1 MDLPPDL
8 LAMMNQVSN
17 IAATGD
23 DDEAREEA
31 YNVLA
36 SMLLG
41 QVDASSGPTVPTS
54 HLPASPPPTATL
66 PLTSNLLAT
75 QVTAEQPLPL
85 VPSELAT
92 VETPCTYHRCR
103 WPTQRLTVLRIHS
116 EETILNLNRNFLIIA
131 CVRTE
136 RVKHSYPVRLC
147 KLFSRPATSRN
158 QPSNHESI
166 FVNGGRVVHRSSNPN
181 KL

>member
-1 MDLPPDL
+1 MDGCLPPDL

-92 VETPCTYHRCR
+92 VETPMLPAVHVPSVSLANATAEG
-103 WPTQRLTVLRIHS
+103 S
-116 EETILNLNRNFLIIA
+116 EDTL
-131 CVRTE
+131 
-136 RVKHSYPVRLC
+136 
-147 KLFSRPATSRN
+147 
-158 QPSNHESI
+158 
-166 FVNGGRVVHRSSNPN
+166 
-181 KL
+181 

>member
-1 MDLPPDL
+1 MDVPPDL

-92 VETPCTYHRCR
+92 VETPMLPAVHVPSVSLANATADG
-103 WPTQRLTVLRIHS
+103 S
-116 EETILNLNRNFLIIA
+116 EDTL
-131 CVRTE
+131 
-136 RVKHSYPVRLC
+136 
-147 KLFSRPATSRN
+147 
-158 QPSNHESI
+158 
-166 FVNGGRVVHRSSNPN
+166 
-181 KL
+181 

>member
-1 MDLPPDL
+1 MDGSLPPDL

-92 VETPCTYHRCR
+92 VETPMLPAVHVPSVSLANATV
-103 WPTQRLTVLRIHS
+103 TVLRIHS
-116 EETILNLNRNFLIIA
+116 EETI
-131 CVRTE
+131 
-136 RVKHSYPVRLC
+136 
-147 KLFSRPATSRN
+147 
-158 QPSNHESI
+158 
-166 FVNGGRVVHRSSNPN
+166 
-181 KL
+181 